1 MAVGGNT
8 YAAYSDEREGVN
20 IRKYWTQNTSLQ
32 LCMLLIQHRI
42 FLSIILFSILLWK
55 N

>member
-1 MAVGGNT
+1 MAVSGNAQP
-8 YAAYSDEREGVN
+8 YLDERERVN

-42 FLSIILFSILLWK
+42 FLYTLLFTILLWK